1 MLRAQPARLLSTDK
15 RARGARL
22 VLLGL
27 KEATVG
33 SAEGSTL
40 RLSASRVAEN
50 HALIRRTRGRYY
62 LIDFKAS
69 HGTRINGSAVR
80 RRYRLKHG
88 DQISFGKAEPYR
100 FIDPDGAKRVRNRRI
115 ISVAAVAAVTACA
128 IAAHLSGLD
137 GGALSPAPIEEFV
150 RSNLPTL
157 EHPAPHA
164 VVAKSAEPKLRV
176 AARPTEIKRA
186 TLKPGAIKR
195 AVVKPRA
202 IPASSELRS
211 RPARFRKA
219 SAKLAATTNASPAK
233 VLSNSSA
240 APSPSASVTVSHGGP
255 WLERL
260 NYYRAMAGLPAL
272 KKDPKLS
279 ASVAAHAHYLMVNF
293 GDKIRDGEPLGALG
307 QEEDPSKTGY
317 SAAGSKVAANAQIAW
332 GCGIHD
338 LSSQIDHW
346 LAGPLAR
353 LAMLS
358 PLITEAGFGEARSN
372 GCWVAGLRLPPGPEE
387 VKPYAHAVEFPPG
400 GATIS
405 LRWRGLDSPNPLT
418 ACPGYTAPVGLPITL
433 QLGYLINPKLG
444 AYSLRQNGHVV
455 KSCAYDAHG
464 YNNPIPTAQEYGRW
478 VLRREGAVVLIPR
491 APLKSGAQ
499 YSVSITARG
508 HVYAWSFRMGQ

>member
-15 RARGARL
+15 RAPGVRL
-22 VLLGL
+22 VLLER

-33 SAEGSTL
+33 SAKGSTL
-40 RLSASRVAEN
+40 RLSASRAADN

-62 LIDFKAS
+62 LINLKAGN
-69 HGTRINGSAVR
+69 GTRINGRAVR

-88 DQISFGKAEPYR
+88 DQISFGRAAPYR
-100 FIDPDGAKRVRNRRI
+100 FIDPDGAKRLRNRRI

-137 GGALSPAPIEEFV
+137 GGALSPGPVEQFV
-150 RSNLPTL
+150 RSNLPTR
-157 EHPAPHA
+157 EHSAPHA
-164 VVAKSAEPKLRV
+164 VVAKSAEPELR
-176 AARPTEIKRA
+176 AAPRPA
-186 TLKPGAIKR
+186 AIKR
-195 AVVKPRA
+195 AAAKPQA
-202 IPASSELRS
+202 EPAS
-211 RPARFRKA
+211 FRKA
-219 SAKLAATTNASPAK
+219 SVKLAATTNASPPNAP
-233 VLSNSSA
+233 SNSSA
-240 APSPSASVTVSHGGP
+240 APSPSVSVAASHGGP

-279 ASVAAHAHYLMVNF
+279 AGVAAHAHYLMVNF
-293 GDKIRDGEPLGALG
+293 GDKIRDGEPLGASDH
-307 QEEDPSKTGY
+307 EENPSKAGY

-332 GCGIHD
+332 GCGPHQLNGQI
-338 LSSQIDHW
+338 SQW

-358 PLITEAGFGEARSN
+358 PLITEAGFGEAYSG

-405 LRWRGLDSPNPLT
+405 LRWRGLESPNPLT

-444 AYSLRQNGHVV
+444 AYSLSQNGHVV

-464 YNNPIPTAQEYGRW
+464 YINSIPIAQEYGRG
-478 VLRREGAVVLIPR
+478 VLRRAGAVVLIPR
-491 APLKSGAQ
+491 APLKSGAR

-508 HVYAWSFRMGQ
+508 HVYAWSFRAGQ